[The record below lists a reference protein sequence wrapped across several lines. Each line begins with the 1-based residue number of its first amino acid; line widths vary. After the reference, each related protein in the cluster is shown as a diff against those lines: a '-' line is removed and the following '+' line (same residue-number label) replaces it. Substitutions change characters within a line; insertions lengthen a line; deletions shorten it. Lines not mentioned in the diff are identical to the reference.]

1 MTTRGDDSPT
11 GRDVSARVSTSRP
24 SITRVYD
31 AMLGGK
37 DNFRADR
44 DARDKM
50 LAVAP
55 DFSRVTWDN
64 REFMMRVTRF
74 LAGEMDITQFIDLGA
89 SLPVAENP
97 HEVAQ
102 RLNREATMVYVSM
115 DHAVLAHGRALL
127 ADNDRTHMAEADFR
141 RPSQVIDNAT
151 VAKYI
156 DFDMPVAVFLLGIMH
171 FVQDARDP
179 VGVVGSYI
187 DAMPSGSYLALA
199 HPLDPGPDHELT
211 ELAAAVQQVYHDVGF
226 GGWFRT
232 YDQIKAMMTGLD
244 LLEPGLV
251 TLADWWPDG
260 PRLRPL
266 APIQRLAV
274 GAVGRKP

>member
-1 MTTRGDDSPT
+1 
-11 GRDVSARVSTSRP
+11 
-24 SITRVYD
+24 
-31 AMLGGK
+31 MLGGK
-37 DNFRADR
+37 DNFQADR
-44 DARDKM
+44 DVRDKL
-50 LAVAP
+50 LATTP
-55 DFSRVTWDN
+55 DFSRLTWDN

-74 LAGEMDITQFIDLGA
+74 LAGEMGITQFIDLGA

-156 DFDMPVAVFLLGIMH
+156 DFDMPVAMFLLGIMH

-179 VGVVGSYI
+179 VGIVGSYI

-199 HPLDPGPDHELT
+199 HLLDPGPDHELAG
-211 ELAAAVQQVYHDVGF
+211 LATAVQQVYNEAGF

-232 YDQIKAMMTGLD
+232 YDQIAAMMTGLE
-244 LLEPGLV
+244 LLDPGLV

-260 PRLRPL
+260 PRLREL
-266 APIQRLAV
+266 SPIQRLAV